1 MVKHGHKK
9 KKLRNALFI
18 YIIKTSEEKTERN
31 LNEGTSGLKAI
42 SRKRKKRENKG
53 ASHETLKNIR
63 VSDREALFRYMI
75 TQT

>member
-31 LNEGTSGLKAI
+31 LNEGTSGLKAFF
-42 SRKRKKRENKG
+42 KKEKKKEKTKVHPTR
-53 ASHETLKNIR
+53 R
-63 VSDREALFRYMI
+63 
-75 TQT
+75 